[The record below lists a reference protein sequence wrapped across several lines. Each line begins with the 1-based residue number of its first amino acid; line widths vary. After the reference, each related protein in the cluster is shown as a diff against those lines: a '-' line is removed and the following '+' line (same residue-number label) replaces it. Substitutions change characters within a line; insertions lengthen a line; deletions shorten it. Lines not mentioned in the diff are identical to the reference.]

1 MELLTSFTV
10 DEAVEAF
17 LFNGITYI
25 LESDK
30 AVEALAVEA
39 FTSDGT
45 TYILESDEAVE
56 AFAFDGMWMSN
67 YGRLRNQWMLNE
79 YRLDVGRTEQVP

>member
-25 LESDK
+25 LESN
-30 AVEALAVEA
+30 E
-39 FTSDGT
+39 T
-45 TYILESDEAVE
+45 VE
-56 AFAFDGMWMSN
+56 AFASDGITYILHS
-67 YGRLRNQWMLNE
+67 E
-79 YRLDVGRTEQVP
+79 

>member
-10 DEAVEAF
+10 NEAVEAF
-17 LFNGITYI
+17 AFNGITYI

-30 AVEALAVEA
+30 AVEAFA
-39 FTSDGT
+39 SDGT

-79 YRLDVGRTEQVP
+79 YRLDVGCTEQVP